1 MDDYQNP
8 KPGKTYISLALP
20 SFGNK
25 NKKVCIASK
34 VLPSADGYEYIKERD
49 EIVLRKKPD
58 AATYI
63 TAKFLEDNRK
73 VFVLT
78 VQKFMT
84 ETGQPLRKWVFFCWR
99 GNWEVL

>member
-8 KPGKTYISLALP
+8 KPGKTYISSSLQ

-25 NKKVCIASK
+25 YRRVRIASK
-34 VLPSADGYEYIKERD
+34 VLPSTDGFEYAKERD
-49 EIVLRKKPD
+49 EIVLKKKPD

-63 TAKFLEDNRK
+63 KPKFLEDTRQ

-78 VQKFMT
+78 VQKFMSDT
-84 ETGQPLRKWVFFCWR
+84 LRARILFCGR
-99 GNWEVL
+99 RNREVL